1 MLTFTARDLETEL
14 LLEHLRK
21 QRSMLVLG
29 RGGIGKS
36 ALLEHC
42 AGILEAETLVV
53 RLSRI
58 APFAN
63 FLRELFTHLWNA
75 RALDAC
81 TFAPETVLYADLE
94 EARKSWAKFHP
105 NNDTKARSLVDSLEK
120 YATREPRAV
129 IVIDD
134 LTGMSP
140 TIVPWIVELETVC
153 TLACAAPFE
162 VLRKTGTK
170 RAWKLF
176 EELKLEALQARDAQ
190 VLLEDLMLEQRI
202 YTDDPII
209 YKQRVLAIAGGIPGE
224 LERLVKYHAVEPI
237 VKSREVAQL
246 GQGAVDREESG
257 VAIAPIILALGAF
270 TVAWRYIA
278 RAQGNLDAYV
288 LSGILVGV
296 LMIARVALGRALRP
310 TSR

>member
-1 MLTFTARDLETEL
+1 MPAFTAQESETQT
-14 LLEHLRK
+14 LLEHVRK
-21 QRSMLVLG
+21 QRSVLVLG

-36 ALLEHC
+36 ALLEHV
-42 AGILEAETLVV
+42 AGILEVETLV
-53 RLSRI
+53 LELERI

-63 FLRELFTHLWNA
+63 FLRDVFNRLFDA

-81 TFAPETVLYADLE
+81 TFLPEDALYSDLE
-94 EARKSWAKFHP
+94 EVRKFWAKFHP

-120 YATREPRAV
+120 YATRESRAV

-140 TIVPWIVELETVC
+140 TIVPWIVKLETVC

-162 VLRKTGTK
+162 VLRKAGMK

-176 EELKLEALQARDAQ
+176 EEIKLEALQSRDAQ

-202 YTDDPII
+202 CTDDPII

-237 VKSREVAQL
+237 VKAREVAQ
-246 GQGAVDREESG
+246 
-257 VAIAPIILALGAF
+257 AF
-270 TVAWRYIA
+270 ITA
-278 RAQGNLDAYV
+278 
-288 LSGILVGV
+288 
-296 LMIARVALGRALRP
+296 
-310 TSR
+310 